1 MRRLI
6 FLSLVIIFY
15 LLFPNI
21 INAGELQLIIP
32 DNSIQLKSHGD
43 YQIKHQLQLSKN
55 NEESGLAGQSNEV
68 QDNFYLIGENQPYL
82 LKEYFDPNLII
93 EIDKFYSLDLT
104 KDFPPAISFEYF
116 IDSAEDLAAFDEPV
130 FYISIEGESKQ
141 ELIFVKTIKQSDSQ
155 WQKVVLDLRAYDLL
169 DKHLR
174 FYAGNLGDQDRPS
187 FVYIKNLSSQLIVW
201 QAGDQL
207 LLDNQVV
214 QNPEEYVERGKIRI
228 AEHDWPIYQFVS
240 QKITNPSLIEEV
252 DGSFSFIFSAITETV
267 FKNHRWFLSCGQ
279 ENSEQL
285 IQKNHFLFPQ
295 MTITDFWPNFGEEI
309 LINVQ
314 DLSCVNS
321 NSLYLEV
328 I

>member
-6 FLSLVIIFY
+6 FLLPLIIFSF
-15 LLFPNI
+15 LFPNI
-21 INAGELQLIIP
+21 VNAHELQFTIP
-32 DNSIQLKSHGD
+32 NNSIQLKSYGD
-43 YQIKHQLQLSKN
+43 YQIKHQLQLSEK
-55 NEESGLAGQSNEV
+55 NEENRLAGQSNEA

-82 LKEYFDPNLII
+82 LKEYFNPNLII
-93 EIDKFYSLDLT
+93 EINDFYSLNLAE
-104 KDFPPAISFEYF
+104 DFPPAISFEYF
-116 IDSAEDLAAFDEPV
+116 IDSAEDLSAFDEPV

-141 ELIFVKTIKQSDSQ
+141 ELVFAKTIKQSKGQ
-155 WQKVVLDLRAYDLL
+155 WQKVILDLRAYDLVN
-169 DKHLR
+169 KHLR

-187 FVYIKNLSSQLIVW
+187 SVYIKNLSSRLIVW

-207 LLDNQVV
+207 LLDNQVI
-214 QNPEEYVERGKIRI
+214 QNPEEYVEQGKIRI
-228 AEHDWPIYQFVS
+228 AENDWPIYQFVS
-240 QKITNPSLIEEV
+240 QNITSPSVIEEV
-252 DGSFSFIFSAITETV
+252 DGSFTFIFSAITETV